1 MTFKLYFQNQGTIVV
16 MMLQSKTP
24 SISHGP
30 IWQEILVSVYPN
42 NAIPR
47 PDDYDKEFVPEVYL
61 AVTVW
66 WVGDCSAT
74 PSAVEAVS
82 FYRGGWP

>member
-1 MTFKLYFQNQGTIVV
+1 M
-16 MMLQSKTP
+16 
-24 SISHGP
+24 
-30 IWQEILVSVYPN
+30 SVYPN

-82 FYRGGWP
+82 FYRGGLALAALVKTEVTYEFYFISTNLYSKLLLGSDK